1 MASAIELY
9 QRAYDLDY
17 RQGDWEEAEDIY
29 KAIVERYPYSDEKE
43 YAQVHLERIQRLKG
57 DPSDPE
63 LQPVRSGGG
72 AVGLTVFCF
81 FLTLLL
87 IVGTGFLGYFFF
99 EHQNRDVSQ
108 ELVLQGMMSERAGN
122 ANNAQLK
129 YEQASKEDPGNVLA
143 HQCLAELFLKHGD
156 KARAETAGRNWALV
170 SPSDVNL
177 IDFNQRLSAFGKK
190 E

>member
-9 QRAYDLDY
+9 QRAYNLDY

-29 KAIVERYPYSDEKE
+29 KEIVERYPYSDEKE

-57 DPSDPE
+57 NPSDPE
-63 LQPVRSGGG
+63 LQPVRSGS
-72 AVGLTVFCF
+72 AVGLTVFSF

-87 IVGTGFLGYFFF
+87 IVGTGFLGYFFWQ
-99 EHQNRDVSQ
+99 HQNRDVSL
-108 ELVLQGMMSERAGN
+108 ELVVQGILSERVGS

-129 YEQASKEDPGNVLA
+129 YEQAIKEDPGNILA
-143 HQCLAELFLKHGD
+143 HQSLAELFLKHGD
-156 KARAETAGRNWALV
+156 KTRAETAGRNWALV

-177 IDFNQRLSAFGKK
+177 IDFKKRLSAFGTK